1 MTIAEPFSPDITSE
15 LIERF
20 LRLRQDRI
28 AFLPKEMMQFPPRT
42 IKDIDGVPRNTFEY
56 VKTYCPELVKF
67 VKEVESSTAKFFYG
81 AHTDAEWEAHY
92 IYPSLKD
99 KYIEQL
105 ENRDSILTVNS
116 DRETTKRWLNNFLE
130 ELSKGIV
137 DFKVARPVCLLLGSI
152 GVGKSTFVKFITS
165 IFFADFKRQRIAPA
179 RIECRKFQF
188 RVDMASEASR
198 KETFYR
204 YLRVCAVRDLI
215 FFSNFSRAN
224 GIYIPSSVPFL
235 DSMGLKEFKAYAREI
250 IASRPEFSEVR
261 QDLCDQLS
269 SLLHTYDWP
278 LLKSWLEGTNDS
290 ELDVLI
296 DFYYSKGWSVLY
308 IYDGFDYLSPKD
320 FIGKGDNFV
329 NLNLLGRFIWRE
341 RSIIPMGYLRRRHHS
356 HSMVL
361 LRTST
366 FAHLTKDHRDLYKH
380 DQVERVLISSP
391 SLEDVVLRTTR
402 RIGLGVDF
410 KREDIESFGAI
421 ILRMVDAI
429 TDEIEGRNIIEMSS
443 LFNRNVRY
451 QLKYLHDLIAE
462 LTNDAIR
469 DLTRERQEKIDHHA
483 LLDHIGK
490 AFELFMNSKQYRL
503 VEILLCGQNRI
514 FQNSIDVGDFS
525 ESGAARSKDA
535 PGDDQPM
542 IERNADSGL
551 LDNIYNYHERGTWGT
566 GKHYLL
572 EKRRIL
578 TVLASSGSLSEEEI
592 GVRLATRFGFVSSRL
607 DITLGMLTM
616 VGLVSCE
623 SRADTPRYF
632 IEPMGKSLLDSLGN
646 QLVYIEHVFHKTL
659 LPVSLCAHAVD
670 TTRPKGV
677 DDWTYASIVN
687 AYLFLAAVREVT
699 RETEEVMG
707 AEADDRTF
715 DLLLNSISRSIRRVA
730 GADARTMRVDSPVV
744 RAIREIDNINR
755 SMLKIA
761 H

>member
-1 MTIAEPFSPDITSE
+1 
-15 LIERF
+15 
-20 LRLRQDRI
+20 
-28 AFLPKEMMQFPPRT
+28 
-42 IKDIDGVPRNTFEY
+42 
-56 VKTYCPELVKF
+56 
-67 VKEVESSTAKFFYG
+67 
-81 AHTDAEWEAHY
+81 
-92 IYPSLKD
+92 
-99 KYIEQL
+99 
-105 ENRDSILTVNS
+105 
-116 DRETTKRWLNNFLE
+116 
-130 ELSKGIV
+130 
-137 DFKVARPVCLLLGSI
+137 
-152 GVGKSTFVKFITS
+152 
-165 IFFADFKRQRIAPA
+165 
-179 RIECRKFQF
+179 
-188 RVDMASEASR
+188 
-198 KETFYR
+198 
-204 YLRVCAVRDLI
+204 
-215 FFSNFSRAN
+215 
-224 GIYIPSSVPFL
+224 
-235 DSMGLKEFKAYAREI
+235 
-250 IASRPEFSEVR
+250 
-261 QDLCDQLS
+261 
-269 SLLHTYDWP
+269 
-278 LLKSWLEGTNDS
+278 
-290 ELDVLI
+290 
-296 DFYYSKGWSVLY
+296 
-308 IYDGFDYLSPKD
+308 
-320 FIGKGDNFV
+320 
-329 NLNLLGRFIWRE
+329 
-341 RSIIPMGYLRRRHHS
+341 MGYLRRRHHS

-490 AFELFMNSKQYRL
+490 AFELFMSSKQYRL